1 MIGSRPPI
9 RRDLRVTLP
18 VKIGILLMA
27 NELKVNEKIIRLMV
41 GFITDVGNMDG
52 IVYYARPDLTL
63 GSGFGTAISTQ
74 GGPKVQEELKKVGGA
89 NITDV
94 VVTGGGNLQ
103 TRYILHAVGPRFQE
117 EDSEEKLRATT
128 LNTLRRAEE
137 YKLQK
142 IAFPAMGAGFYG
154 IPLEVCARET
164 MGVVREFL
172 EKAAE
177 LKEVVFC
184 LRDSRELKVFQEHLQ
199 RMK

>member
-1 MIGSRPPI
+1 M
-9 RRDLRVTLP
+9 L
-18 VKIGILLMA
+18 
-27 NELKVNEKIIRLMV
+27 NELRVNEKIIRLMV
-41 GFITDVGNMDG
+41 GFITDIRNMDG

-63 GSGFGTAISTQ
+63 GAGFGTAISTQ
-74 GGPKVQEELKKVGGA
+74 GGPKVQEELKKVGSA

-103 TRYILHAVGPRFQE
+103 ARCILHAVGPRFQE
-117 EDSEEKLRATT
+117 EDSEEKLRKTT
-128 LNTLRRAEE
+128 LNALRKAEE
-137 YKLQK
+137 HKLQK

-154 IPLEVCARET
+154 IPLEVCARVT
-164 MGVVREFL
+164 MGAVREFL

-177 LKEVVFC
+177 PKEVVFC